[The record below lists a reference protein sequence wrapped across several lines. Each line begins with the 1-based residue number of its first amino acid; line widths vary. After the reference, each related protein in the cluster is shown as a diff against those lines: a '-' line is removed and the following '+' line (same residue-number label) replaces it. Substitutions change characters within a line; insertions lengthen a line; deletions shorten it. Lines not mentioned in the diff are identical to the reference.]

1 MPAADLLFVY
11 GTLLSGG
18 GNDIARI
25 APDAVFVSSARVR
38 GRLYDVNGL
47 WPALVLDDSAGWVT
61 GEIYR
66 VPLQAWPAL
75 DALEDPVTP
84 QHPDG
89 AYFKVDTQVLC
100 GDVTRYV
107 TVYTANPATTRLTQ
121 LIASGDWMVYAL
133 NLAAQAAAP
142 PA

>member
-11 GTLLSGG
+11 GTLRRGG

-25 APDAVFVSSARVR
+25 APDATFVSSARVR

-89 AYFKVDTQVLC
+89 AYFKVDTKVLC